1 MARNIDLLLIASR
14 KTGINLRGGGA
25 RSSNTNEPGN
35 LPANGWIP
43 GTNIHNSM
51 PAVARKGRK
60 GDTTL
65 RNVDGQVSHVNSVE
79 ARAIDT
85 LGPMGEAWVKQIGS
99 GTINPKT
106 GLKEYSVAANDD
118 FRMGF
123 GYAVDFIHGPEE
135 GKSSGTW
142 KPSDGQWGI
151 FGQTKKSK
159 RRQRKAEK
167 ETRRHSTYN
176 TAKRKYKDRDM
187 TQYQGNQNIYDD
199 FVGNLETG
207 AGEKMMS
214 QSDFDLYIDKYD
226 HSQEQETLDK
236 FGREQDIIG
245 DQTASQMFGQLT
257 QSQTAQGKAGFAGSG
272 DFADQFAQNDIM
284 REAQNKTASAAADRI
299 SGVQDLKDD
308 YNQQFWE
315 QMDAWDSAKAG

>member
-14 KTGINLRGGGA
+14 KTGINLRGGGV

-79 ARAIDT
+79 AKAIDT

-99 GTINPKT
+99 GTTNPKT
-106 GLKEYSVAANDD
+106 GLKEYYY
-118 FRMGF
+118 G
-123 GYAVDFIHGPEE
+123 E
-135 GKSSGTW
+135 GKEDGDIGWSMDGTHGDASMTW
-142 KPSDGQWGI
+142 KPSEGK
-151 FGQTKKSK
+151 FGWFGDTKKSK
-159 RRQRKAEK
+159 KRQREDEKEVRRQ
-167 ETRRHSTYN
+167 STYN
-176 TAKRKYKDRDM
+176 TARRKYKDRDM
-187 TQYQGNQNIYDD
+187 TQYQGNQNLYDD

-207 AGEKMMS
+207 AGEKIMS
-214 QSDFDLYIDKYD
+214 QADFDLYIDKYD
-226 HSQEQETLDK
+226 PRQEQETLDK

-257 QSQTAQGKAGFAGSG
+257 QSQTAQGKAGFAGGG